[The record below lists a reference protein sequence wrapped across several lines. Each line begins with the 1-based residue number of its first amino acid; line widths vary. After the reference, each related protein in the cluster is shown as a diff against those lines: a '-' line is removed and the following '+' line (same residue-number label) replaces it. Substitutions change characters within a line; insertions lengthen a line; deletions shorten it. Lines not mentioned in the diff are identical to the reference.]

1 MFTIGVDFGTL
12 AVRAL
17 VVEVDTGRELASAAR
32 NYPHAVMTDVLPDE
46 TPLPPDW
53 ALQHPLDYL
62 DCLRTVVHEALE
74 LSGVST
80 QEVIGLGI
88 DFTASTTFPV
98 DKEGEPLCMQERFA
112 SNPYAWVMLWK
123 HHAAQEYANRMTDLA
138 HENGMQFVKQCGG
151 RISSELMF
159 PRLWQIAVEAPE
171 VYGAADMFIEAGDW
185 ITRKLTGSTVRSA
198 NPAAYKLFWNPRDGY
213 PSKEFLRKVD
223 PRLEDAAEKL
233 VGELKPLGSRAGTLN
248 AYGAELTGLLVGTAV
263 SVTCID
269 AHMAL
274 PAAGVVEDGTMLLIL
289 GTSGAHLV
297 LGSQEHDIP
306 GLLCM
311 TEDGMIPGW
320 FAYEAGQSCCGDHFQ
335 WFVDNC
341 VPSCYATEAQQR
353 GIGLHQLLTEKAEA
367 LRAGESGLIALDW
380 WNGNR
385 SVLMDAELSGLLVG
399 MTLQTR
405 PEEIYRALIE
415 ATAYG
420 TRVIVENFEKHGVR
434 IREINVCG
442 GIARKNPMLM
452 QIYADVLKR
461 RLNIVKSDQTP
472 ALGSAIMGAVAAGK
486 EKGGYDSIREAAL
499 KMGGTE
505 DTVYKPDEDNS
516 AVYDELYTE
525 YLQLHDW
532 FGRGG
537 SDVMKRLRKI
547 QKLQLPQNCNTVE

>member
-1 MFTIGVDFGTL
+1 MYTIGVDFGSL

-17 VVEVDTGRELASAAR
+17 VVEVESGRELASASMS
-32 NYPHAVMTDVLPDE
+32 YPHAVMTDALPDG

-53 ALQHPLDYL
+53 ALQHPQDYL
-62 DCLRTVVHEALE
+62 DCLRAVVHEAVE
-74 LSGVST
+74 ESGV
-80 QEVIGLGI
+80 EPREIIGLGL

-98 DKEGEPLCMQERFA
+98 DKDGEPLCLKQAYA

-123 HHAAQEYANRMTDLA
+123 HHAAQEYANRMTEIA
-138 HENGMQFVKQCGG
+138 RENGMRFVDQCGG

-159 PRLWQIAVEAPE
+159 PRLWQIAVEASE
-171 VYGAADMFIEAGDW
+171 VYEAADAFIEAGDW
-185 ITRKLTGSTVRSA
+185 MTRKLTGSTVRSA
-198 NPAAYKLFWNPRDGY
+198 NPAAYKLFWNPHDGY
-213 PSKEFLRKVD
+213 PSEEFLRKLD
-223 PRLEDAAEKL
+223 PRIEHAADKL
-233 VGELKPLGSRAGTLN
+233 IGELKPLGSRAGTLN
-248 AYGAELTGLLVGTAV
+248 AFGAELTGLRSGTAV

-274 PAAGVVEDGTMLLIL
+274 PAAGVVEGGTMLLIL

-297 LGSQEHDIP
+297 LDGEEHEVP

-311 TEDGMIPGW
+311 AEDGMIPGW

-335 WFVDNC
+335 WFVENC
-341 VPSCYATEAQQR
+341 VPAAYTQEAEKC
-353 GIGLHQLLTEKAEA
+353 GIGLHQLLTEKASV
-367 LRAGESGLIALDW
+367 LRPGESGLIALDW

-385 SVLMDAELSGLLVG
+385 SVLMDSELSGMMVG

-420 TRVIVENFEKHGVR
+420 TRVIVENFEKHGVK
-434 IREINVCG
+434 ISEINVCG

-461 RLNIVKSDQTP
+461 RLNIVKSVQTT
-472 ALGSAIMGAVAAGK
+472 ALGSAIMGAVAAGS
-486 EKGGYDSIREAAL
+486 ENGGYDTIREAAL
-499 KMGGTE
+499 QMGGTDDQAYE
-505 DTVYKPDEDNS
+505 PEPKNS
-516 AVYDELYTE
+516 IVYDELYAE
-525 YLQLHDW
+525 YLRLHDW

-537 SDVMKRLRKI
+537 SDVMKRLKAIRRK
-547 QKLQLPQNCNTVE
+547 QQA

>member
-1 MFTIGVDFGTL
+1 MYTIGVDFGSL

-17 VVEVDTGRELASAAR
+17 VVEVESGRELASATMS
-32 NYPHAVMTDVLPDE
+32 YPHAVMTDALPDG

-53 ALQHPLDYL
+53 ALQHPQDYL
-62 DCLRTVVHEALE
+62 DCLRAVVHKAVEE
-74 LSGVST
+74 SGVDP
-80 QEVIGLGI
+80 QEIIGLGL

-98 DKEGEPLCMQERFA
+98 DADGEPLCLKPAYA

-123 HHAAQEYANRMTDLA
+123 HHAAQEYANRMTQIA
-138 HENGMQFVKQCGG
+138 RENGMRFVDRCGG

-171 VYGAADMFIEAGDW
+171 VYEDADAFIEAGDW
-185 ITRKLTGSTVRSA
+185 MTRMLTGSTVRSA
-198 NPAAYKLFWNPRDGY
+198 NPAAYKLFWNPHDGY
-213 PSKEFLRKVD
+213 PSEEFLRKLD
-223 PRLEDAAEKL
+223 PRIEHAADKL
-233 VGELKPLGSRAGTLN
+233 IGELKPLGSRAGTLN
-248 AYGAELTGLLVGTAV
+248 AFGAELTGLRRGTAV

-274 PAAGVVEDGTMLLIL
+274 PAAGVVEGGTMLLIL

-297 LGSQEHDIP
+297 LDGEEHEVP

-311 TEDGMIPGW
+311 AEDGMIPGW

-335 WFVDNC
+335 WFVENC
-341 VPSCYATEAQQR
+341 VPAAYTQEAEKC
-353 GIGLHQLLTEKAEA
+353 GIGLHQLLTEKASV
-367 LRAGESGLIALDW
+367 LGPGESGLIALDW

-385 SVLMDAELSGLLVG
+385 SVLMDSELSGMMVG

-420 TRVIVENFEKHGVR
+420 TRVIVENFEKHGVK
-434 IREINVCG
+434 ISEINVCG

-461 RLNIVKSDQTP
+461 RLNIVKSVQTT
-472 ALGSAIMGAVAAGK
+472 ALGSAIMGAVAAGG
-486 EKGGYDSIREAAL
+486 ENGGYDTIREAAL
-499 KMGGTE
+499 RMGGTDDQAYE
-505 DTVYKPDEDNS
+505 PDPKNS
-516 AVYDELYTE
+516 IVYDELYAE
-525 YLQLHDW
+525 YLRLHDW

-537 SDVMKRLRKI
+537 SDVMKRLKAIRRK
-547 QKLQLPQNCNTVE
+547 QQA